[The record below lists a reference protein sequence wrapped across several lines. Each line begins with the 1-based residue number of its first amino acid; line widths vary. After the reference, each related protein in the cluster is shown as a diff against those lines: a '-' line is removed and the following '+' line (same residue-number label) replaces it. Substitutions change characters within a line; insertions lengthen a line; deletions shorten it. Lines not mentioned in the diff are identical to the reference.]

1 MVCREKRMFLL
12 FIVFICLCLLTP
24 VAVSARDIIGGKY
37 LSSAGRTIILE
48 LDVKGTSTS
57 NLIVHQFLST
67 GIDIVNSSP
76 PLVKFDPKNGKAQW
90 LIKNVRPGIIRIT
103 MDLAE
108 AIPPGQV
115 RAEVRCRD
123 QQTGQMMD
131 ITINP

>member
-1 MVCREKRMFLL
+1 MVCRQKRMFLL

-24 VAVSARDIIGGKY
+24 WAVDARDIIGGKY

-48 LDVKGTSTS
+48 LDVKGASTS

-67 GIDIVNSSP
+67 GADIINSSP
-76 PLVKFDPKNGKAQW
+76 PFVKFDRKSGKAQW
-90 LIKNVRPGIIRIT
+90 LIKNAGPGIVRIT
-103 MDLAE
+103 MNLSE
-108 AIPPGQV
+108 SIPPGQI

-131 ITINP
+131 VTINP